1 MGSPCHLIKAQ
12 IKIIIRIM
20 ALLLILVDQ
29 KSKTIKIQM
38 IFVGIAQRENVRKA
52 NSAMKTHQRT
62 NTNQQINQYFNIS
75 DGKANLK
82 IDQNQIFQS
91 PDINPYREMEES
103 PKRTYGLTS
112 QEVNNLDI
120 QDEHQDNLSSKLHQS
135 ILQQSQSI
143 KDMKLVSDLRR
154 EYQDAFIN
162 SIDYFNVQ
170 SQVSHQSSIR
180 VNKQAIKK
188 SPSSGISENNVQQA
202 IYSSYNQAK
211 PQVKKFKQVT
221 SNTGTNSKYIS
232 LNGSPPNFPIS
243 YSNQPSQSSSLFG
256 FDLAMIGNKLT
267 DVLGMNKE
275 RMFNNPVLLKDYQQG
290 PNTHRLNNNS
300 QQFGYDNA
308 RNNLPQ
314 QQKNQNNY
322 DFSKLVKDSEY
333 YSPVASQR
341 NAQQDSTAQASRFVN
356 RNIPQHQKND
366 TTHEIVQEMNILK
379 ELMMQQSNKYT
390 LQVNQLTR
398 MTNHFSS
405 TKQNILGTFFEQL
418 LQFFKGKDQQIE
430 MQLIV
435 LLTLVQ
441 SDRKESPAVK
451 PTLNN
456 KVILR
461 SENKLLSSARSL
473 GINPNELRTQKEE
486 PIENNQIR
494 RKNIS
499 QKSSNSES
507 SLSISPNQNQ
517 NQKASLS
524 TNMVFDKQN
533 IMTIKELDIQSE
545 KQSVSSRIS
554 HKEQLITSSLN
565 TEPVKLIQENN
576 QKDGGYSENIASPR
590 EFITPNRPKQRLSDR
605 ILNKQ
610 SPQVNIESQ
619 KQSAYLNK
627 QNMKPAPYNNDE
639 KSKDNNQQQNKDESI
654 SIILKQTK
662 GQRSTIENNQIQK
675 TIEQKIKQAD
685 IQLDAEL
692 EKRKKQMEQRLQLYF
707 FELCQ
712 EIRQE
717 KLFSTNP
724 QIQQLSSPNLF
735 ENCKKLKVP
744 KDKYR
749 DYIIMEFKKHMTVFD
764 FSEQSLQKS
773 IQDTSDANKAQMKHR
788 DKNIFFK
795 KNKKSSSPFKANH
808 NLLSEIAKQPVPQ
821 DIINERT
828 EQEDNSEDDIPKSQ
842 NFESCSPPLTQ
853 RQTKYSV
860 NPQSNNIFSKKTSVR
875 SSRQVASNQS
885 LNSSRNGSVAL
896 NEFVTPQQI
905 REIISKEQ
913 ETPKFIAKDVHQN
926 K

>member
-1 MGSPCHLIKAQ
+1 MKINPNNKGGSDSRGFQ
-12 IKIIIRIM
+12 NDKIIQKVQSSNSSLKNY
-20 ALLLILVDQ
+20 APPLKIL
-29 KSKTIKIQM
+29 K
-38 IFVGIAQRENVRKA
+38 VGENVRKS

-82 IDQNQIFQS
+82 IDQNQIYQS
-91 PDINPYREMEES
+91 PDINPYRDIEET

-120 QDEHQDNLSSKLHQS
+120 QLEDEHQDNLSSKLHQS

-154 EYQDAFIN
+154 EYQD
-162 SIDYFNVQ
+162 VQ
-170 SQVSHQSSIR
+170 SQASHQSSIR
-180 VNKQAIKK
+180 VNNQAIIKK
-188 SPSSGISENNVQQA
+188 SPSSGISEN
-202 IYSSYNQAK
+202 
-211 PQVKKFKQVT
+211 
-221 SNTGTNSKYIS
+221 
-232 LNGSPPNFPIS
+232 IS
-243 YSNQPSQSSSLFG
+243 YNQPSQSSSLFG

-300 QQFGYDNA
+300 QQYGYDNA

-314 QQKNQNNY
+314 QQKKQNNY

-333 YSPVASQR
+333 NSPVASQR

-379 ELMMQQSNKYT
+379 ELMIQQSNKYT

-461 SENKLLSSARSL
+461 SENKLLSSTRSL

-494 RKNIS
+494 SKNIS

-517 NQKASLS
+517 NQNASLS
-524 TNMVFDKQN
+524 TNMAFDKQN

-545 KQSVSSRIS
+545 KQSVSSKIS
-554 HKEQLITSSLN
+554 LKELLITSSLN

-905 REIISKEQ
+905 REIISREQ
-913 ETPKFIAKDVHQN
+913 ETPKFIAKDVHQQ